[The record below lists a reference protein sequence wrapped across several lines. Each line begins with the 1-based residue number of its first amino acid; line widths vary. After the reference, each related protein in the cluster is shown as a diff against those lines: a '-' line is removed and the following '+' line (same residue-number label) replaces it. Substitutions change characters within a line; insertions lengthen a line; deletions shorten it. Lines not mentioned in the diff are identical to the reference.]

1 MYVNVDADSVM
12 LQYTYEMNLITN
24 FKIKHKFFILPQDLP
39 PPLLSPQNFWVRI
52 WNTLQRHSNILC
64 NADVS
69 YVSVI

>member
-39 PPLLSPQNFWVRI
+39 PPPLPTKFLGAHLEHPSK
-52 WNTLQRHSNILC
+52 
-64 NADVS
+64 A
-69 YVSVI
+69 